1 MIKILLADDQTI
13 LTEGIKSV
21 LETCPDF
28 KVVGI
33 AQDGAE
39 AVKLCESLKPDVV
52 LMDIRMP
59 NMNGVVATKRIKEI
73 DDSVKIIVLTTFD
86 DSDYILSAINNG
98 ASGYLLKDI
107 GSTALID
114 SIKNAYA
121 GDTILPSKIAKKITD
136 AAMMVSSDKEIKL
149 KKAFNLSDAAMMV
162 SSDKEIKLKKAFN
175 LSDREIEIALMI
187 NDGFTNRQIASV
199 MQLSDGTARNYISSI
214 YSKLGV
220 DGRPAAVEKIKSK
233 I

>member
-1 MIKILLADDQTI
+1 MIKILLADDQVI
-13 LTEGIKSV
+13 LAEGIKSV
-21 LETCPDF
+21 LETCSDF
-28 KVVGI
+28 EVCGI
-33 AQDGAE
+33 ATDGEE
-39 AVKLCESLKPDVV
+39 AVKLSAKLKPDVV

-73 DDSVKIIVLTTFD
+73 DGNIKIIVLTTFD

-114 SIKNAYA
+114 AIKNAYD

-136 AAMMVSSDKEIKL
+136 AARMVSTDKEIKL
-149 KKAFNLSDAAMMV
+149 KKAFG
-162 SSDKEIKLKKAFN
+162 
-175 LSDREIEIALMI
+175 LSDREVEIALMLT
-187 NDGFTNRQIASV
+187 DGFTNRQIASA
-199 MQLSDGTARNYISSI
+199 MKLSDGTARNYISSI

-220 DGRPAAVEKIKSK
+220 EGRSAAVLKIKEL